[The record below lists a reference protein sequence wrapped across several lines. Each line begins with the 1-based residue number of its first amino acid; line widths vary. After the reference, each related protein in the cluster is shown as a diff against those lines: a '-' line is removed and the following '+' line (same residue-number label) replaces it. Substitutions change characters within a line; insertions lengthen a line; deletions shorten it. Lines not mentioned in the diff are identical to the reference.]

1 MGIIKNLIQGI
12 TKKTRYA
19 DMLNGYSPVFSQF
32 GTNIY
37 ASDVVQQAV
46 ECVVTEMSKLQPTHV
61 RMENGQPLAI
71 SGTIQKILEQPN
83 ELMAKTDFLEK
94 ITWSLMLE
102 YNSFIVPVYEVW
114 KQGEI
119 EKRNYKALY
128 PVQPRQVDFLE
139 DDTGTLFIQFRFA
152 NGYETMF
159 PYSDVI
165 HIRKN
170 FSVNEYMGG
179 NQSGQPDYQSLI
191 KTLQLND
198 DLLKGVSAAA
208 KSSMAINGVA
218 KIHGIIGKEE
228 QEAAVKEFEQKIK
241 RSESGILLLDGKN
254 DYEKVSKDVKLV
266 DADTLK
272 FIDEKILRQFGVP
285 LPILTGDYTKEQY
298 AAFYQKTIEPMVE
311 KFSEA
316 FTRVLFTNREK
327 GFGNKI
333 IFFPKDLIF
342 MSVEQTLEM
351 VRLLGDSGTLW
362 ENEKRFYFG
371 LQPRPELNGI
381 RMQSLNYVNV
391 NIADNYQ
398 LKANGKGEE
407 E

>member
-1 MGIIKNLIQGI
+1 MCSNRNVQITANACSYGERTAFSNFGNHTKNIRTAKRINDKDRFFGKNHMELDVGI
-12 TKKTRYA
+12 
-19 DMLNGYSPVFSQF
+19 QF
-32 GTNIY
+32 FY
-37 ASDVVQQAV
+37 CS
-46 ECVVTEMSKLQPTHV
+46 
-61 RMENGQPLAI
+61 
-71 SGTIQKILEQPN
+71 
-83 ELMAKTDFLEK
+83 
-94 ITWSLMLE
+94 
-102 YNSFIVPVYEVW
+102 VYEVW
-114 KQGEI
+114 KQGDT

-128 PVQPRQVDFLE
+128 PVQPKQVDFLE
-139 DDTGTLFIQFRFA
+139 DDAGMLFIKFRFA

-159 PYSDVI
+159 PYADVI

-170 FSVNEYMGG
+170 FSVNEFMGG

-254 DYEKVSKDVKLV
+254 DYEKISKDVKLV
-266 DADTLK
+266 DAETLK

-381 RMQSLNYVNV
+381 RMQSLNYVNA

-398 LKANGKGEE
+398 LKDNGKGEE
-407 E
+407 G